1 MPVAAGRGRSR
12 RHAQDGSEHDA
23 ASNKSEQHEKG
34 EGDRLWARYGLRLVG
49 MICIV
54 AVRVGSTVI

>member
-1 MPVAAGRGRSR
+1 V
-12 RHAQDGSEHDA
+12 QDGPEHDA